1 MDQAQRSFHK
11 REQALRRKH
20 ILMAKGYVTR
30 MSRNGI
36 IEQVPDRHFSG
47 IGLRLVLRL
56 VLVVMAF
63 KVLAFAWLGE
73 TQYLSSVDN
82 LSQGAIHEKA
92 GAWFMQADPV
102 TRAVAGFIT
111 PRMG

>member
-20 ILMAKGYVTR
+20 IRMSQGYVTR

-36 IEQVPDRHFSG
+36 IEQVPDRNVGG
-47 IGLRLVLRL
+47 IGLRLVLRAAI
-56 VLVVMAF
+56 VIMAF

-73 TQYLSSVDN
+73 SQYLSKVEA
-82 LSQGAIHEKA
+82 LSGGAVYEQA
-92 GAWFMQADPV
+92 GAWIMQADPV

-111 PRMG
+111 PRLG